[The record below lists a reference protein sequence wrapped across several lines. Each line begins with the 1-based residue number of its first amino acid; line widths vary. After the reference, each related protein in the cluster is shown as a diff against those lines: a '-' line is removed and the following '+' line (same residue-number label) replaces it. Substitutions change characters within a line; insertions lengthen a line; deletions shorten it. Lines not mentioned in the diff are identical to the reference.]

1 VSVCVW
7 ATALVLLPRWYL
19 GPKLPKLPWATT
31 TAAKQVAFK
40 GDFLPSTAVAV
51 LHVASAL
58 ISLSLS
64 LLDALELKE
73 SSAGRK
79 QQS

>member
-1 VSVCVW
+1 MSVW
-7 ATALVLLPRWYL
+7 AKALVLLPRCYL
-19 GPKLPKLPWATT
+19 GPKLPWATT
-31 TAAKQVAFK
+31 TAAKQVAFE

-58 ISLSLS
+58 ISLSL
-64 LLDALELKE
+64 LDAYTVKLKE